1 MVTSRAGRSS
11 VGCLFALLI
20 VSAGIYFGLNVGEAY
35 WRFYQYEDAMKQEL
49 KFNGLRSDSLIL
61 AHLWI
66 QADSLGLPEDAKEI
80 AIDREPR
87 DRIIKISADYAEQI
101 ELPLTVRTS
110 TFHPHAE
117 DTY

>member
-1 MVTSRAGRSS
+1 MVTARPGRSS
-11 VGCLFALLI
+11 VGCLFMLLI

-49 KFNGLRSDSLIL
+49 KFNGVRPDSLIL

-66 QADSLGLPEDAKEI
+66 QADSLGLPEEAKEI
-80 AIDREPR
+80 SVER
-87 DRIIKISADYAEQI
+87 DPHERTIRLSADYAEQI
-101 ELPLTVRTS
+101 ELPLTVRMF